1 MKNSI
6 RKFAKLRPI
15 AEGKYVFEDV
25 IEITVEDG
33 RMHTTMEW
41 HCDESKDIKEYDD
54 LIEQY
59 NEFLTENN
67 IKCISN
73 DLSERTLN
81 LMEQEHM
88 WLLASV
94 HGYKF
99 VPQKAMKLIVNV
111 EVEDVQ
117 NG

>member
-25 IEITVEDG
+25 IEIIVEDG
-33 RMHTTMEW
+33 EMHTTMEW

-73 DLSERTLN
+73 DLSEKKLDDG
-81 LMEQEHM
+81 EQERM
-88 WLLASV
+88 RILTLYQ
-94 HGYKF
+94 GCEF

-111 EVEDVQ
+111 EVEDV
-117 NG
+117 N